1 MGYYFKFRSI
11 HTDEPFAMGNLN
23 WRSVFINWNQI
34 SVMGMLLGIV
44 LYIMHV
50 PRPEVLNMMF
60 QALVHFGAWFALI
73 PIGYMIDFSGLKK
86 YYWSTFDLVPIKMIV
101 TPAICYLIASLFTR
115 DAVLLGSVIILM
127 AAPCAINALI
137 TVRLYGL
144 NINLSMAPFITTV
157 GLYILVLFPAFYL
170 FVVNGILPFK

>member
-1 MGYYFKFRSI
+1 
-11 HTDEPFAMGNLN
+11 
-23 WRSVFINWNQI
+23 
-34 SVMGMLLGIV
+34 
-44 LYIMHV
+44 MHV

-86 YYWSTFDLVPIKMIV
+86 YYWSTFVLVPIKMIV